1 MLEVIIIYCRY
12 GGDFSGKEVGIYDL
26 TASWENYY
34 IQSIQMHRAPIPS
47 TIIHVLWND
56 AWQGFGLTFSITVT
70 ELSQKKKKKSVKQF
84 QKKVS

>member
-1 MLEVIIIYCRY
+1 MLHMLEVIIIYCRY

-47 TIIHVLWND
+47 PIIHVL
-56 AWQGFGLTFSITVT
+56 
-70 ELSQKKKKKSVKQF
+70 
-84 QKKVS
+84 